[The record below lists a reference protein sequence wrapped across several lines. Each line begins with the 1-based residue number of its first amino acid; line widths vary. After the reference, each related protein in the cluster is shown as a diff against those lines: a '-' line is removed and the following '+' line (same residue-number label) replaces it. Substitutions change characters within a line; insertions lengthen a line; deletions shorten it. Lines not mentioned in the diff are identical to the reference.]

1 MHVDDKTKEPWLV
14 EAGSRFTTLRRAKGL
29 SIRELSKRS
38 GVARQTITKLEK
50 GIAFPGSPVR
60 VHLGDALD
68 VPNLGRLLLEE
79 R

>member
-1 MHVDDKTKEPWLV
+1 MSTDTKREPWLV

-29 SIRELSKRS
+29 SIRELSRLS
-38 GVARQTITKLEK
+38 GVARQTITKLEN

-60 VHLGDALD
+60 VHLGDALE
-68 VPNLGRLLLEE
+68 VENLGRVLMEE